1 MRRYDSTLLTGV
13 SESLMAAGTS
23 QAGSS
28 EP

>member
-1 MRRYDSTLLTGV
+1 MRRYDSTLLTGA
-13 SESLMAAGTS
+13 SESPTAAGTS